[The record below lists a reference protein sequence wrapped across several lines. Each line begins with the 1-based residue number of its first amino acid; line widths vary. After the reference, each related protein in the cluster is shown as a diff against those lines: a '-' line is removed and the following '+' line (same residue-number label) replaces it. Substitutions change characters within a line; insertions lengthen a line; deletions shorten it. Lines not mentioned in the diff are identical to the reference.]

1 MGTEDHHSSDVQDR
15 HWVNGMKRGL
25 RPIVA
30 IGLIAAIAAIVVC
43 LGAVVVFVVGDFLGT
58 RGPSEQE
65 VLKGIPWI
73 PDSAE
78 VVFVKDSH
86 RGTHGEGRTFLC
98 FRCGAADFDRLAK
111 LFPWEPQP
119 LPEKTVSL
127 AKSSVSMFDIP
138 QDQAPPVS
146 EPQMM
151 FYQENKQAVSLC
163 DPERRM
169 VWYLSV
175 TW

>member
-1 MGTEDHHSSDVQDR
+1 MRSEDHYPSDLKDR
-15 HWVNGMKRGL
+15 RWVSGMKKGL
-25 RPIVA
+25 RPIVL
-30 IGLIAAIAAIVVC
+30 IGLIAAVAAIIIC
-43 LGAVVVFVVGDFLGT
+43 LGAVAVFVVGDFLGT

-65 VLKGIPWI
+65 ALKSVPWI

-86 RGTHGEGRTFLC
+86 RGAHGEGRTFIC
-98 FRCGAADFDRLAK
+98 FRCGATDFDRLAK
-111 LFPWEPQP
+111 MFPWEPQP
-119 LPEKTVSL
+119 LPEETVSL
-127 AKSSVSMFDIP
+127 VQSSVSMFDIP
-138 QDQAPPVS
+138 QDQAPLIS

-151 FYQENKQAVSLC
+151 FYRETKQAVSLC

-169 VWYLSV
+169 VWHLSV

>member
-1 MGTEDHHSSDVQDR
+1 MGTEDHYRLDVEDR
-15 HWVNGMKRGL
+15 RWANGMKRGL
-25 RPIVA
+25 RPIVV
-30 IGLIAAIAAIVVC
+30 IGLIASAVAIVVC
-43 LGAVVVFVVGDFLGT
+43 LGAVVVFVVGDIMGT

-65 VLKGIPWI
+65 VLKSVRWI
-73 PDSAE
+73 PSSAE

-98 FRCGAADFDRLAK
+98 FRCDAADFDRLAK
-111 LFPWEPQP
+111 AFPWKPQP
-119 LPEKTVSL
+119 LPEETVEL
-127 AKSSVSMFDIP
+127 VQSSVSMFDIP

-146 EPQMM
+146 EPQMK
-151 FYQENKQAVSLC
+151 FYRENKQSVSLY